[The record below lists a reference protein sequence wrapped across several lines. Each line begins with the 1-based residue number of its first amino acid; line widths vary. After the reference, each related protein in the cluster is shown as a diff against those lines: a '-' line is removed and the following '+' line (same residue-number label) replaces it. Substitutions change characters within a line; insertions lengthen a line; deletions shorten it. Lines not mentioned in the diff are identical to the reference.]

1 MAAKKAKVAAAPA
14 SLGKAGK
21 RLWQDTLKD
30 LDEGWE
36 LSHRE
41 LRYLELAAG
50 QLDHVVELEQL
61 IEKQGMVTVGS
72 TGQPVLNA
80 AVAEA
85 RNGRLAVHRLLGAI
99 ELPVEDEAKAE
110 SVRSTRARHAAQS
123 RWRKEEDMKA
133 RKAAS
138 RRARRGKA

>member
-1 MAAKKAKVAAAPA
+1 MAADKVKLPPPPEQ
-14 SLGKAGK
+14 LGKAGT
-21 RLWQDTLKD
+21 RLWKDTLAD
-30 LDEGWE
+30 LDHTWE
-36 LSHRE
+36 LTHRE

-50 QLDHVVELEQL
+50 QLDHVVELEEL
-61 IEKQGMVTVGS
+61 IEQQGMVTVGS

-99 ELPVEDEAKAE
+99 QLPVDEDSKGE
-110 SVRSTRARHAAQS
+110 SVRSTRARHAAES
-123 RWRKEEDMKA
+123 RWRKEEDLRQ
-133 RKAAS
+133 RKAQA

>member
-1 MAAKKAKVAAAPA
+1 MAADKVKLPPPPEQ
-14 SLGKAGK
+14 LGKAGR
-21 RLWQDTLKD
+21 RLWEDTLKD

-61 IEKQGMVTVGS
+61 IAAQGMVTVGS